1 MLEFTAMDFK
11 GMILNEVKKN
21 KFAMNEKTRKIETMK
36 KKQVGVLE
44 LKNWISEV
52 KTLLAGLNN
61 RMGTT
66 KENSVNL

>member
-11 GMILNEVKKN
+11 ATILNEVKKN

-44 LKNWISEV
+44 LKN
-52 KTLLAGLNN
+52 
-61 RMGTT
+61 
-66 KENSVNL
+66 